1 MYNPQVTVIRIKE
14 LSDNNSLTLKQINET
29 CGLNKNTIN
38 LSANS
43 KTGLNAKALFDISD
57 CLNCSVDYLLGRT
70 DNPNITA
77 KTYINGDN
85 NGIQANVNTGNLTV
99 SNGEP
104 KLEEMEAQLLKYFR
118 QLEFEQ
124 KLNMVGDLI
133 KKAKSNNNRRN

>member
-1 MYNPQVTVIRIKE
+1 MYNPQITVIRIKE

-77 KTYINGDN
+77 KTYINGEN
-85 NGIQANVNTGNLTV
+85 SIQAVVGGAIENNTVTISATDEMTKEIGLLLSNLT
-99 SNGEP
+99 
-104 KLEEMEAQLLKYFR
+104 YR
-118 QLEFEQ
+118 Q
-124 KLNMVGDLI
+124 KTDLMKQI
-133 KKAKSNNNRRN
+133 YDFVDQTKKE

>member
-1 MYNPQVTVIRIKE
+1 MYNPQITVIRIKE

-77 KTYINGDN
+77 KTYINGEN
-85 NGIQANVNTGNLTV
+85 SIQAVVGGAIENNTVTIGATDEMTKEIGLLLSNLT
-99 SNGEP
+99 
-104 KLEEMEAQLLKYFR
+104 YR
-118 QLEFEQ
+118 Q
-124 KLNMVGDLI
+124 KTDLMKQI
-133 KKAKSNNNRRN
+133 YDFVDDTKKKES

>member
-1 MYNPQVTVIRIKE
+1 MYNPQITVVRIKE
-14 LSDNNSLTLKQINET
+14 LSDNSSLTLKQINET

-77 KTYINGDN
+77 KTYINGE
-85 NGIQANVNTGNLTV
+85 NGIQAVVGGAIEHNTVTISPADEMTKEISLLLSNLT
-99 SNGEP
+99 
-104 KLEEMEAQLLKYFR
+104 YR
-118 QLEFEQ
+118 Q
-124 KLNMVGDLI
+124 KTDLMKQI
-133 KKAKSNNNRRN
+133 YDFVDKTKKED

>member
-1 MYNPQVTVIRIKE
+1 MYNPQITVIRIKE

-77 KTYINGDN
+77 KTYINGEN
-85 NGIQANVNTGNLTV
+85 SIQAVVGGAIENNTVTIGATDEMTKEIGLLLSNLT
-99 SNGEP
+99 
-104 KLEEMEAQLLKYFR
+104 YR
-118 QLEFEQ
+118 Q
-124 KLNMVGDLI
+124 KTDLMKQI
-133 KKAKSNNNRRN
+133 YDFVDDTKKKER

>member
-77 KTYINGDN
+77 KTYINGEN
-85 NGIQANVNTGNLTV
+85 SIQAVVGGAIENNTVTISATDEMTKEIGLLLSNLT
-99 SNGEP
+99 
-104 KLEEMEAQLLKYFR
+104 YR
-118 QLEFEQ
+118 Q
-124 KLNMVGDLI
+124 KTDLMKQI
-133 KKAKSNNNRRN
+133 YDFVDETKKED

>member
-1 MYNPQVTVIRIKE
+1 MYSPQITVVRIKE
-14 LSDNNSLTLKQINET
+14 LSNSNSLTLKQINET

-57 CLNCSVDYLLGRT
+57 CLNCSVDYLLGKT
-70 DNPNITA
+70 ENPNMIA
-77 KTYINGDN
+77 DAYISGDN

-104 KLEEMEAQLLKYFR
+104 KLEEMEAQLLRCFR

-133 KKAKSNNNRRN
+133 KKTKK